1 MEMEYGCNKHKEI
14 IYSQAF
20 KTGKRTYFFDVK
32 ERKNGEKYLT
42 ITESRKMF
50 LNDDGKF
57 VYEKSKL
64 FLYKE
69 DYEQFMKVLE
79 NVMTFT
85 ETGIASDISNEYLID
100 EDSDLDEKIN
110 SI

>member
-1 MEMEYGCNKHKEI
+1 
-14 IYSQAF
+14 
-20 KTGKRTYFFDVK
+20 
-32 ERKNGEKYLT
+32 
-42 ITESRKMF
+42 MF

-69 DYEQFMKVLE
+69 DYEKFLNILE

-85 ETGIASDISNEYLID
+85 ETGVLPDISEEYLND
-100 EDSDLDEKIN
+100 ENSDLDEKK
-110 SI
+110 

>member
-1 MEMEYGCNKHKEI
+1 
-14 IYSQAF
+14 
-20 KTGKRTYFFDVK
+20 
-32 ERKNGEKYLT
+32 
-42 ITESRKMF
+42 MF

-69 DYEQFMKVLE
+69 DYEKFMKVLE